1 MIRSLIARLVGKGLI
16 RANKCSV
23 AITPDLSGGD
33 QSMAVVLM
41 IHGRSDGPKAQK
53 RFGEPRRRSFV
64 AQKRP
69 FNCIPAMEV
78 ADVVFS
84 CSKFCWLI

>member
-1 MIRSLIARLVGKGLI
+1 MTDIILKVDCHIERLEIRTAVSFEIEENSYRSFAV
-16 RANKCSV
+16 
-23 AITPDLSGGD
+23 
-33 QSMAVVLM
+33 VVLM
-41 IHGRSDGPKAQK
+41 MHGRSDGPKAQK
-53 RFGEPRRRSFV
+53 RFGEPRLRSFV

-69 FNCIPAMEV
+69 FNYIPAMEV